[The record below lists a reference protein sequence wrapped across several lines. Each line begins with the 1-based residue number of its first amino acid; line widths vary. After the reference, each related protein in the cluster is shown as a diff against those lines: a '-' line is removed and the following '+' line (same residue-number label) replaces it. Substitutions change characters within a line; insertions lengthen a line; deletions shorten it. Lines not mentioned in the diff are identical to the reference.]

1 MSKKQKYWIFGALF
15 VSIAINLFT
24 LGAFSYGAY
33 KLNEVKKVGWVEKR
47 LDNGERYFLRK
58 LEGEDR
64 DQAKEIFKQ
73 HRPELR
79 SAMKDLKDARRDFAE
94 AMGTD
99 LPQTDELVS
108 ILDRS
113 QQAASEINN
122 TFHSTLR
129 DLATRLSPDARR
141 TIGAH
146 MRRHHYDDDDD
157 DDDDDD

>member
-15 VSIAINLFT
+15 VSIAINFFT

-33 KLNEVKKVGWVEKR
+33 KLNEVKKLGWVEKR

-58 LEGEDR
+58 LEGQDR
-64 DQAKEIFKQ
+64 DQAKEIFRQ
-73 HRPELR
+73 YRPELR
-79 SAMKDLKDARRDFAE
+79 SAMRDLREARRDFAE

-99 LPQTDELVS
+99 MPKTSELVP

-113 QQAASEINN
+113 QQAASNINN
-122 TFHSTLR
+122 AFHSTLR

-141 TIGAH
+141 TLGAH

-157 DDDDDD
+157 D